1 MKKTNSI
8 IEEALIEASQLEEA
22 VREVGREVLAT
33 TMRHEMES
41 VIKSSLTEDEEVGL
55 PTNNP
60 MDDQTPMGDDMSP
73 EMSDEPDEIST
84 DEMSDDIDNPAD
96 DEVMDLTNHSDSDV
110 IKVFKSLGPDDSI
123 EVVRNGNE
131 IKLTDGDK
139 SYILQMEGVE
149 ELTDEMLDEWLDDE
163 TYEDIESLD
172 LDDDD
177 VEYEL
182 DLDDDDEDY
191 ELDENVSEEVMYE
204 IELDEDE
211 DLVDEDMDED
221 EDDEKI
227 KEASRTFGFGSK
239 DGSRGL
245 RKAISPNR
253 DYTYNSS
260 KIKENEIKLK
270 NKVSLLESELN
281 LYKEKNNEYKDALST
296 LKGKMNEMAVYYTN
310 LSLTN
315 KLFTE
320 QTTTKKEKLDILKRF
335 DDVKTIS
342 ESKNL
347 FNTLSDE
354 YSRKKPIGNLKTLSE
369 GLEKTISTSSSKLT
383 ESVVY
388 EDPKIKE
395 IKDLMSRMKK

>member
-33 TMRHEMES
+33 AMRHEMES

-60 MDDQTPMGDDMSP
+60 MGDTNP

-177 VEYEL
+177 DVEYEL

-211 DLVDEDMDED
+211 NVVDEDMDED

-260 KIKENEIKLK
+260 KIKESEIKLK

-281 LYKEKNNEYKDALST
+281 SYKEKNNEYKDALSN

-335 DDVKTIS
+335 DNVKTIS

-354 YSRKKPIGNLKTLSE
+354 FSRKKPIGNLKTLSE
-369 GLEKTISTSSSKLT
+369 GMEKTISTSSSKLT

-395 IKDLMSRMKK
+395 IKDLMSRLNKR

>member
-33 TMRHEMES
+33 AMRHEMES

-60 MDDQTPMGDDMSP
+60 MGDTNP

-177 VEYEL
+177 DVEYEL

-211 DLVDEDMDED
+211 NVVDEDMDED
-221 EDDEKI
+221 DDDEKI

-260 KIKENEIKLK
+260 KIKESEIKLK

-281 LYKEKNNEYKDALST
+281 SYKEKNNEYKDALSN

-335 DDVKTIS
+335 DNVKTIS

-354 YSRKKPIGNLKTLSE
+354 FSRKKPIGNLKTLSE
-369 GLEKTISTSSSKLT
+369 GMEKTISTSSSKLT

-395 IKDLMSRMKK
+395 IKDLMSRLNKR

>member
-33 TMRHEMES
+33 AMRHEMES

-60 MDDQTPMGDDMSP
+60 MGDTNP

-177 VEYEL
+177 DVEYEL

-211 DLVDEDMDED
+211 NVVDEDMDED

-260 KIKENEIKLK
+260 KIKESEIKLK

-281 LYKEKNNEYKDALST
+281 SYKEKNNEY
-296 LKGKMNEMAVYYTN
+296 
-310 LSLTN
+310 
-315 KLFTE
+315 
-320 QTTTKKEKLDILKRF
+320 I
-335 DDVKTIS
+335 
-342 ESKNL
+342 
-347 FNTLSDE
+347 
-354 YSRKKPIGNLKTLSE
+354 
-369 GLEKTISTSSSKLT
+369 
-383 ESVVY
+383 
-388 EDPKIKE
+388 
-395 IKDLMSRMKK
+395 